1 MTKLTKGQELKGK
14 VKNIIRNGAFI
25 ELPEGEEGFLRGG
38 EITEGGENVA
48 VDTLLQI
55 GQEVTVRV
63 LRIERGKVNLTMKAQ
78 VDMKSINK
86 SINNNEEGGASNP
99 FEVFFRNANLIGSSE
114 SSEDSSASVEEQ
126 PATESTVEVAETETP
141 TPVSPSN
148 DSEEVSPAS
157 DEPAAETAAMVETPA
172 IEEAKSESS
181 ATVDTDVT
189 ALSDE
194 QVAEELAE
202 AIKDITDLAESA
214 AGTEQ

>member
-1 MTKLTKGQELKGK
+1 M
-14 VKNIIRNGAFI
+14 
-25 ELPEGEEGFLRGG
+25 
-38 EITEGGENVA
+38 
-48 VDTLLQI
+48 
-55 GQEVTVRV
+55 
-63 LRIERGKVNLTMKAQ
+63 
-78 VDMKSINK
+78 
-86 SINNNEEGGASNP
+86 
-99 FEVFFRNANLIGSSE
+99 IGSSE
-114 SSEDSSASVEEQ
+114 SSEDSSAAVEEQ
-126 PATESTVEVAETETP
+126 PATEASVEAAETETP
-141 TPVSPSN
+141 TLVTPSN

-172 IEEAKSESS
+172 IEEDKSESS

>member
-114 SSEDSSASVEEQ
+114 SSEDSSAAVEEQ
-126 PATESTVEVAETETP
+126 PATESSVEATETETP
-141 TPVSPSN
+141 TPV

-172 IEEAKSESS
+172 IEEEKSESS

>member
-48 VDTLLQI
+48 VETLLQI

-99 FEVFFRNANLIGSSE
+99 FEVFFRNANLIGSNE
-114 SSEDSSASVEEQ
+114 SSAAVEEQ
-126 PATESTVEVAETETP
+126 PAAEASVEAAETETP
-141 TPVSPSN
+141 TPVTPSN
-148 DSEEVSPAS
+148 ESEEVSPAS
-157 DEPAAETAAMVETPA
+157 DEPAGETAAMVETPA
-172 IEEAKSESS
+172 IEEEKSESS

>member
-48 VDTLLQI
+48 VETLLQI

-99 FEVFFRNANLIGSSE
+99 FEVFFRNANLIGSNE
-114 SSEDSSASVEEQ
+114 SSAAVEEQ
-126 PATESTVEVAETETP
+126 PAAEASVEAAETETP
-141 TPVSPSN
+141 TPVTPSN

-157 DEPAAETAAMVETPA
+157 DEPAGETAAMVETPA
-172 IEEAKSESS
+172 IEEEKSESS

>member
-1 MTKLTKGQELKGK
+1 MTKLNKGQELKGK

-48 VDTLLQI
+48 VESLLQI

-78 VDMKSINK
+78 VDMKSIN
-86 SINNNEEGGASNP
+86 NNEEGGASNP

-114 SSEDSSASVEEQ
+114 SSEESSAAVEEQ
-126 PATESTVEVAETETP
+126 
-141 TPVSPSN
+141 
-148 DSEEVSPAS
+148 
-157 DEPAAETAAMVETPA
+157 PAAETAAMVETPA
-172 IEEAKSESS
+172 IEEEKSESS

>member
-1 MTKLTKGQELKGK
+1 M
-14 VKNIIRNGAFI
+14 KNIIRNGAFI
-25 ELPEGEEGFLRGG
+25 ELPDGEEGFLRGG

-48 VDTLLQI
+48 VESLLQI

-99 FEVFFRNANLIGSSE
+99 FEVFFRNANLISSIE
-114 SSEDSSASVEEQ
+114 SSEESSAAVQ
-126 PATESTVEVAETETP
+126 PAAEASVQAAETEAP
-141 TPVSPSN
+141 TLVTPSN
-148 DSEEVSPAS
+148 HSEEVSPAS
-157 DEPAAETAAMVETPA
+157 DEPASDKLASDEPATETAATVETPT
-172 IEEAKSESS
+172 IEEEKSESS
-181 ATVDTDVT
+181 ATVDTDLT
-189 ALSDE
+189 ALSNE

>member
-48 VDTLLQI
+48 VKTLLQI

-114 SSEDSSASVEEQ
+114 SSEESPAAVEEQ
-126 PATESTVEVAETETP
+126 
-141 TPVSPSN
+141 
-148 DSEEVSPAS
+148 
-157 DEPAAETAAMVETPA
+157 PAAETAAMVETPA
-172 IEEAKSESS
+172 IEEEKSESS